1 MRETRYDNHWM
12 HFSGSG
18 LHILCAYACR
28 HGACSVTPQQE
39 NALRSIARQANS
51 EIKKARQQFPDK
63 NVDDICRSVLKK
75 HRETVTL
82 MGFTPT
88 HLSLAIGMLN
98 GVFKER
104 WTWKAKSSGSYRL
117 LFYYSH
123 SPSSVLTNNSGI
135 NERWR
140 TSLIQHQKLKNYS
153 AIQQ

>member
-1 MRETRYDNHWM
+1 VLMLADM
-12 HFSGSG
+12 G
-18 LHILCAYACR
+18 LVQWHLSRKTPFAALPVRLILK
-28 HGACSVTPQQE
+28 S
-39 NALRSIARQANS
+39 
-51 EIKKARQQFPDK
+51 KKARQQFPDK

-123 SPSSVLTNNSGI
+123 SPSSVL
-135 NERWR
+135 
-140 TSLIQHQKLKNYS
+140 
-153 AIQQ
+153 